1 MATRHELEKLKK
13 LLYKNIANSDFI
25 NFRKNV
31 DIFQKRF
38 KNILTPNDQ
47 IELQKIIRTM
57 NRPRATSYEFFLFLF
72 VLVFILLVFGEII
85 DLRSENAVFLIQRIR
100 YKS

>member
-13 LLYKNIANSDFI
+13 LLYENIANSDFI

-31 DIFQKRF
+31 DRFQKRF
-38 KNILTPNDQ
+38 KKVLTPNDQ
-47 IELQKIIRTM
+47 IELQKIIRAM
-57 NRPRATSYEFFLFLF
+57 NRPRATSYEFILFLF

-85 DLRSENAVFLIQRIR
+85 DLRSENAVFPIQRIR